1 MSFSHTIYNGHQY
14 FCGNTLHS
22 NKTKKKNSYL
32 PFPVF
37 HLFSRHNIWA
47 KLYAKFEL
55 RYNYKNSFI
64 LMSVVKK
71 KVITANHETSW
82 KKKSGEVFLM
92 GITKPCTHLHPAPST
107 SKLRYL
113 SLHPSLCNT
122 LNNIRTKI
130 LHVIGQFSQI

>member
-14 FCGNTLHS
+14 FWGNKLYS

-37 HLFSRHNIWA
+37 HPFSRHNIWA
-47 KLYAKFEL
+47 KLYDL
-55 RYNYKNSFI
+55 SWDIIIRTVLY
-64 LMSVVKK
+64 LCLLWKK
-71 KVITANHETSW
+71 KAITANHETSW
-82 KKKSGEVFLM
+82 KKKSEEVFLM
-92 GITKPCTHLHPAPST
+92 GITKPCTHLHSAPST